1 MDTLDKKSIRNVMLE
16 YIKQEKKEVNIY
28 LFFDL
33 LQMSHQIISMI
44 SPKNVII
51 LVGETPSYLYPFL
64 KQYENTVFI
73 FNFSNKPY
81 LLVDYPNGDLR
92 GLDCIDNN
100 DEQNRVIKDRERFMS
115 DNSEVIHDATLTEK
129 YYFEYLD
136 TKTILTRQYI
146 KDNWNEIIL
155 IDHSAGQSISGVSV
169 FFNRYVGNIT
179 GKICNIKKCIPMKFI
194 NLRNR
199 NSVNI
204 NPELYK
210 SAFEV
215 MHKNVYANYNPK
227 LIIVLGNIIFFHY
240 YDFLVYESFPRV
252 TCDYPASVWKNPPFF
267 YKEGLVV
274 IDTFHIIAK
283 SIYQFTSSNE
293 SNDDITEKLFE
304 MVNRLHFAKEY
315 LSKYNTL
322 SKKESLDKLF
332 RKINNDVLIAKYDNL
347 Y

>member
-81 LLVDYPNGDLR
+81 LLVDYPNGYLR

-129 YYFEYLD
+129 YYFEYRLYS
-136 TKTILTRQYI
+136 Q
-146 KDNWNEIIL
+146 
-155 IDHSAGQSISGVSV
+155 V
-169 FFNRYVGNIT
+169 F
-179 GKICNIKKCIPMKFI
+179 
-194 NLRNR
+194 
-199 NSVNI
+199 
-204 NPELYK
+204 
-210 SAFEV
+210 
-215 MHKNVYANYNPK
+215 
-227 LIIVLGNIIFFHY
+227 
-240 YDFLVYESFPRV
+240 
-252 TCDYPASVWKNPPFF
+252 
-267 YKEGLVV
+267 
-274 IDTFHIIAK
+274 
-283 SIYQFTSSNE
+283 
-293 SNDDITEKLFE
+293 
-304 MVNRLHFAKEY
+304 
-315 LSKYNTL
+315 
-322 SKKESLDKLF
+322 
-332 RKINNDVLIAKYDNL
+332 
-347 Y
+347 